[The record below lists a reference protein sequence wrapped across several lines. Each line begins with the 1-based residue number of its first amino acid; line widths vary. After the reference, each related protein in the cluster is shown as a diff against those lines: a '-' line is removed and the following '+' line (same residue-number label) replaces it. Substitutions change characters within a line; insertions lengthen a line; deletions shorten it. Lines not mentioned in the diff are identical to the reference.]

1 MGLFG
6 NLSTDNM
13 EKAEDRVGGG
23 SWTRETDIYT
33 MTIKAAYAGKST
45 SSNAQSV
52 NFIFV
57 DKDGKE
63 YRETF
68 WVTDGQGRNYFHPK
82 KQGSND
88 RDTTKR
94 NPLPGFN
101 IVNDI
106 CMIATDTP
114 LSGQTDEEKTFK
126 IWDNDAKA
134 ELPKAVPMLVDLLG
148 KQVSLAIYKIVE
160 NKTKKN
166 ESSGQYEP
174 IAEEREVNQTEKALF
189 PQFRCTVREAEVAL
203 ENNGSVTDDAIL
215 NQSGENVAVFWESWL
230 TAHQGKVKDKRS
242 IKDGAA
248 GQSGRPGQNKAPP
261 ASGNAGGGNAGGE
274 RKSLFNKG

>member
-1 MGLFG
+1 MGIFG
-6 NLSTDNM
+6 GLSTDNM
-13 EKAEDRVGGG
+13 EKQEDRVGGG
-23 SWTRETDIYT
+23 SWTRESDIYP

-57 DKDGKE
+57 DKENKE

-82 KQGSND
+82 KQGSQE
-88 RDTTKR
+88 RDQTKR

-106 CMIATDTP
+106 CMIATDKP
-114 LSGQTDEEKTFK
+114 LSQQTDEEKVFK
-126 IWDNDAKA
+126 VWDADAKA

-148 KQVSLAIYKIVE
+148 KQVALAIYKIVE
-160 NKTKKN
+160 NKTKKSD
-166 ESSGQYEP
+166 SSGQYEA
-174 IAEEREVNQTEKALF
+174 IADEREVNQTEKALF

-215 NQSGENVAVFWESWL
+215 NQSGENVGVFWDSWL
-230 TAHQGKVKDKRS
+230 EAHKGKVRDKRT

-248 GQSGRPGQNKAPP
+248 GQSGRPGQNKAPT
-261 ASGNAGGGNAGGE
+261 AQNGGGNNGGE